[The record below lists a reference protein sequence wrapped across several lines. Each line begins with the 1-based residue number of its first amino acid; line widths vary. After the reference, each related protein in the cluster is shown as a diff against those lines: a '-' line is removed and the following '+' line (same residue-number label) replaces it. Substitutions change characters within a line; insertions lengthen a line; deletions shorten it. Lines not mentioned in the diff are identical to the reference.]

1 MLVAVC
7 KKYVLFFNFFVL
19 TYNDTELMPEMVLVS
34 WQGLIRPTGQIF
46 EGSCTV
52 FILLIHNLYNNGQL
66 LLQIVCYLNNC
77 RIILLIVIPYLG
89 LFCQTIFK
97 VRNELQSFRG
107 CILMSGPQMV
117 CALHLSMPCCILSRV
132 NAEFL

>member
-7 KKYVLFFNFFVL
+7 KKYVLFLNFFVL

-77 RIILLIVIPYLG
+77 RIILLIVITLLYLIWDCFVK
-89 LFCQTIFK
+89 LFLRSGMNFK
-97 VRNELQSFRG
+97 ASEVVF
-107 CILMSGPQMV
+107 
-117 CALHLSMPCCILSRV
+117 
-132 NAEFL
+132 